1 MENFTKDFTKATAA
15 DRFLAAL
22 IDGILC
28 SIPLYLFIPLSFN
41 FIMPGYIIA
50 LAYQLTKD
58 ALPFLNGQ
66 SIGKRLM
73 KIKVVKQDTGEM
85 ITNDYGTAI
94 IRQLSLLIP
103 VFNIIDA
110 AMVLGSEGLRFGDQW
125 AKTRVVKA

>member
-1 MENFTKDFTKATAA
+1 MENFTKASAG
-15 DRFLAAL
+15 DRFIAAL
-22 IDGILC
+22 IDGII
-28 SIPLYLFIPLSFN
+28 SAVPIYLFIPISFTLVV
-41 FIMPGYIIA
+41 PGYA
-50 LAYQLTKD
+50 LCIAYQLTKD

-66 SIGKRLM
+66 SIGKRVM

-103 VFNIIDA
+103 IFNIIDA